1 MEGTHEVSA
10 LALRAAAMLGTT
22 KLEATRRALELLL
35 STARSGGE
43 VPALE
48 VLRIAHRLVSI
59 GPFTMDELIDEAY
72 RDSPVFQPHSLKI
85 QLARL
90 LTTAGFIR
98 KPGMVAREQGTE
110 LLQLL
115 DSHLICGIEL
125 RSCLSTSSLLF
136 LTDMSLLLRQ

>member
-1 MEGTHEVSA
+1 
-10 LALRAAAMLGTT
+10 MLGTT

-98 KPGMVAREQGTE
+98 KQVRRGKARPLVWFKEK
-110 LLQLL
+110 
-115 DSHLICGIEL
+115 S
-125 RSCLSTSSLLF
+125 
-136 LTDMSLLLRQ
+136 